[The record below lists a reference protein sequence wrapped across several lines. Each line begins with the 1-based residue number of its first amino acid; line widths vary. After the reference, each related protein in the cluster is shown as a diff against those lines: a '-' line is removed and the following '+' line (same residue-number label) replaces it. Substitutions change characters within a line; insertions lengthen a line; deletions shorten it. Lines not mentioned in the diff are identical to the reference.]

1 MGTKIRDIIDYYA
14 DHDVSDEIKERV
26 LERVSGT
33 QDDKEVNDALSSLWN
48 QAESACMSEDA
59 ISAAYK
65 RLLEVDGAEEETK
78 AKQLHIFHFARFAA
92 IIIPLVMLIAFGK
105 MYIDMSNDL
114 DDMKLISMVQK
125 HTTNDETQ
133 LIAMSDGTKVK
144 LSQSSVLL
152 YPSSFKGAKERK
164 VFLSGEAF
172 FDIKHDDNKPFHVS
186 TAHFE
191 ITDLGTSFAVSSYT
205 NADEVS
211 TTLKTGKI
219 ELRIIGQ
226 EDKVYSMNPNDQL
239 VYNVKTKAVKIQRV
253 AADNDGLSWRN
264 KEIDLNDV
272 TLAEAANIMGSTYGV
287 KFNFVSKRYQN
298 TKITVHFNRGES
310 LAGAMAI
317 VKNLIPGLEYEIK
330 DNEVIVE

>member
-65 RLLEVDGAEEETK
+65 RLLEADGAEEETK

-226 EDKVYSMNPNDQL
+226 EDKVYSMSPNDQL

-310 LAGAMAI
+310 LAGAMAV

-330 DNEVIVE
+330 DDKVIVE